1 MIDIF
6 LSQYNSVKF
15 NLYFQSLSTF
25 LGTILMKGIVIA
37 ALIGLVLSLMV
48 GRMSHSQQSH
58 QDSQFEQA
66 LLEARQLSKEL
77 AEKVRG
83 LLLQEIERSGF
94 ENAARVCSELAQEIT
109 QQFNRSTGHY
119 ARRVSLRYRN
129 PKNIPDDYERRKLE
143 ELDFLNR
150 EQRLENE
157 YMEVVKEG
165 DREYLRYMKPLVAI
179 PLCLVCHG
187 PKENIPSEI
196 KAMLVKKYPDDRATG
211 FLVGDVRGAI
221 SVKIALPQKGS
232 R

>member
-1 MIDIF
+1 
-6 LSQYNSVKF
+6 
-15 NLYFQSLSTF
+15 
-25 LGTILMKGIVIA
+25 MKGIVIA

-48 GRMSHSQQSH
+48 GRVSHSQQSH

-109 QQFNRSTGHY
+109 QQFNKRTRYY

-129 PKNIPDDYERRKLE
+129 PKNIPDDYEQRKLE
-143 ELDFLNR
+143 EFDFLNR
-150 EQRLENE
+150 EKRLENE

-165 DREYLRYMKPLVAI
+165 SQEYLRYMKPLVAI

-196 KAMLVKKYPDDRATG
+196 KAILTEKYPDDRATG
-211 FLVGDVRGAI
+211 FLSGDVRGTI
-221 SVKIALPQKGS
+221 SVKIALPHKGS

>member
-1 MIDIF
+1 MIGIF
-6 LSQYNSVKF
+6 PSQYNSVKF

-48 GRMSHSQQSH
+48 GRVSHSQQSH

-83 LLLQEIERSGF
+83 LLLQEIERGGF

-109 QQFNRSTGHY
+109 QQFNKRTRYY

-129 PKNIPDDYERRKLE
+129 PKNIPDDYEQRKLE
-143 ELDFLNR
+143 EFDFLNR
-150 EQRLENE
+150 EKRLENE

-165 DREYLRYMKPLVAI
+165 SQEYLRYMKPLVAI

-196 KAMLVKKYPDDRATG
+196 KAILTEKYPDDRATG
-211 FLVGDVRGAI
+211 FLSGDVRGTI
-221 SVKIALPQKGS
+221 SVKIALPHKGS

>member
-1 MIDIF
+1 
-6 LSQYNSVKF
+6 
-15 NLYFQSLSTF
+15 
-25 LGTILMKGIVIA
+25 MKGIVIA

-48 GRMSHSQQSH
+48 GRVSHSQQSH

-83 LLLQEIERSGF
+83 LLLQEIERGGF

-109 QQFNRSTGHY
+109 QQFNKRTRYY

-129 PKNIPDDYERRKLE
+129 PKNIPDDYEQRKLE
-143 ELDFLNR
+143 EFDFLNR
-150 EQRLENE
+150 EKRLENE

-165 DREYLRYMKPLVAI
+165 SQEYLRYMKPLVAI

-196 KAMLVKKYPDDRATG
+196 KAILTEKYPDDRATG
-211 FLVGDVRGAI
+211 FLSGDVRGTI
-221 SVKIALPQKGS
+221 SVKIALPHKGS

>member
-37 ALIGLVLSLMV
+37 ALIGLVLSPMA
-48 GRMSHSQQSH
+48 GRVSHSQQSH
-58 QDSQFEQA
+58 QDLQFEQA
-66 LLEARQLSKEL
+66 LHEARKVSAEL

-83 LLLQEIERSGF
+83 LLLQEIERGGF
-94 ENAARVCSELAQEIT
+94 ENAARVCSELAQAIT
-109 QQFNRSTGHY
+109 QQFNKRTGYY

-150 EQRLENE
+150 EKRLENE
-157 YMEVVKEG
+157 YVAVVKEG

-187 PKENIPSEI
+187 PEENIPLEI
-196 KAMLVKKYPDDRATG
+196 KAILVEKYPNDRATG
-211 FLVGDVRGAI
+211 FLGGDVRGTI
-221 SVKIALPQKGS
+221 SVKIALPHTGS